1 MKFNKEQ
8 YFLDETSSVG
18 KNCNIYPGVVIEKN
32 CKIGNNVTIQ
42 NGTLI
47 SNNVVVGDDCFI
59 GPFTVIREKTK
70 IWKNCIVGP
79 HCEIVR
85 SELKERSKI
94 YHRTFIGDTKVYND
108 VQVGCGTTVANS
120 NFKEK
125 FRSII
130 GENTKV
136 GANVTLIGPI
146 TIGKNCFLAAG
157 SIIAENLKDNC
168 FYRLKLEKIIK
179 KN

>member
-1 MKFNKEQ
+1 MKFSKNQ
-8 YFLDETSSVG
+8 YFLDETSSIG

-47 SNNVVVGDDCFI
+47 SNNVSIGDNCFI
-59 GPFTVIREKTK
+59 GPFTVVRDKTK
-70 IWKNCIVGP
+70 VLKNCVVGP

-85 SELKERSKI
+85 SELKEGSKI
-94 YHRTFIGDTKVYND
+94 YHRTFIGDTKVCSD
-108 VQVGCGTTVANS
+108 VQVGCGTVVANS
-120 NFKEK
+120 NFKDK
-125 FRSII
+125 FKSVI
-130 GENTKV
+130 GERTKI

-146 TIGKNCFLAAG
+146 EIGKNCFLAAG
-157 SIIAENLKDNC
+157 SIIAENLKNNS
-168 FYRLKLEKIIK
+168 FYRLKIQKIIK